1 MLLDGDG
8 HVRLGDFGLSKILR
22 VRGSSGGTPPPP
34 PLPPPPGTPPPP
46 HPPRQFLPTRTFC
59 GNRESLAPEVIAG
72 SPYGQ
77 AVDWWALGVLV
88 YELLVGRP
96 AFGGGARDE
105 IYDRISRGALTFP
118 RCLSDE
124 AVALVRGLLDRNAA
138 TRLGGAAAGGV
149 AGLCAHPWF
158 DGVDWALVHKK
169 VRWRERRAGGSGEE
183 AGDRGEGAGRRGGE
197 GVAALVTEAN
207 GQLVV
212 GGRTQCCGRQPR
224 SVSSPLCHPLVL
236 GRTSRG

>member
-1 MLLDGDG
+1 MHAPVLGANRHTHLPFPCPLFLCRYRDLKLENVLLDGDG
-8 HVRLGDFGLSKILR
+8 HVRLGDFGLSKLLR
-22 VRGSSGGTPPPP
+22 VRGGSGASPPPP
-34 PLPPPPGTPPPP
+34 SLPPPPGTPPPP

-105 IYDRISRGALTFP
+105 IYDRITRGALTFP
-118 RCLSDE
+118 RSLSDE

-138 TRLGGAAAGGV
+138 TRLGGASAGGV
-149 AGLCAHPWF
+149 AGLFAHPWF
-158 DGVDWALVHKK
+158 DAVDWGLVHKK
-169 VRWRERRAGGSGEE
+169 VMWQRERR
-183 AGDRGEGAGRRGGE
+183 
-197 GVAALVTEAN
+197 N
-207 GQLVV
+207 GN
-212 GGRTQCCGRQPR
+212 
-224 SVSSPLCHPLVL
+224 
-236 GRTSRG
+236 